1 MNDFSANFIMVLG
14 PNPAWQKTLF
24 FKELTVG
31 EVNRAYDMNSFPS
44 GKGINF
50 SRAAS
55 VWGKSHTMLLQFA
68 GGSTGKLI
76 CDGLDAEGIRHSTVA
91 VDHITRTC
99 TTCLCQTT
107 EKMTELI
114 EPSHTVDDVSAGKML
129 DFMQGHIRHCL
140 GIALCGTLPGK
151 TDMKLYL
158 EAAALAETYGIPLLI
173 DSWQNIKPV
182 LEIAENAILKIN
194 LTELRQITGEKTPRE
209 ATLSALDAFH
219 LKAVAI
225 TDGPGNAYAATANGF
240 HVYQLKK
247 LDHVV
252 NPLGSGD
259 TVAAVLF
266 SEYLNETPIEEAF
279 AVGLAAASANCL
291 TPLCGHFDVQT
302 ALKIRREITISQ
314 D

>member
-1 MNDFSANFIMVLG
+1 MLMSDFFNKFIMVLG

-24 FKELTVG
+24 FKELIVG

-50 SRAAS
+50 SRASS
-55 VWGKSHTMLLQFA
+55 VWGKNHTMLLQFT

-76 CDGLDAEGIRHSTVA
+76 CDGLDAEGIHHTTVA

-107 EKMTELI
+107 GEMTELI
-114 EPSHTVDDVSAGKML
+114 EPSNTVDDVSIGKML
-129 DFMQGHIRHCL
+129 DFMREHIKSCL

-151 TDMKLYL
+151 TDMKLYI
-158 EAAALAETYGIPLLI
+158 EAATLAETYGIPLLI

-209 ATLSALDAFH
+209 ATLAALNDFH

-225 TDGPGNAYAATANGF
+225 TDGPGNAYTASANGF

-259 TVAAVLF
+259 TVAAVFF
-266 SEYLNETPIEEAF
+266 SEYLNEAPIEEAF
-279 AVGLAAASANCL
+279 ASGLAAASANCL

-302 ALKIRREITISQ
+302 ALEIRKGITIS
-314 D
+314 